1 MALGL
6 ADLLAPTTEA
16 DFLTDI
22 YHRRPLHAPGDR
34 DRFAGL
40 FPWEALNAAL
50 SHNRLEFPRLRLV
63 RQGEAL
69 PPERYTE
76 RVSTGA
82 GRTAARVLAAP
93 LLTQVRQGAT
103 LILDSVDELW
113 DPLQSVA
120 MGLERKLRLQV
131 GACAYVSGTTEPA
144 FGSHT
149 DQVDT
154 FVLQIHGAK
163 RWRIYE
169 PTREAPLLRDMVVR
183 SAPPE
188 KILIDEVLYPGDVLY
203 FPRGWWHSVETV
215 EPPAMHVT
223 LGVASATGSDL
234 LEWVA
239 DQMLGDL
246 VFRRDMPILG
256 GDDEQSAY
264 MDDLLQAITKI
275 WDADLLRSFVQ
286 YRDLQA
292 RGRQHFGL
300 PASATGDLLP
310 PGDDFLVCFAAPR
323 ASIKT
328 ASGAVHLYADGRRW
342 TFDESIA
349 DLLGV
354 LVSGDPI
361 HIQEVY
367 RRFDAFQP
375 ADLRML
381 LEDLRAAG
389 LVYAKSPS

>member
-1 MALGL
+1 MATGL
-6 ADLLAPTTEA
+6 ADLVTPTTEA
-16 DFLTDI
+16 DFLANI

-63 RQGEAL
+63 RHGEAL
-69 PPERYTE
+69 PAERYTE
-76 RVSTGA
+76 RLSTGE
-82 GRTAARVLAAP
+82 GRTAARVLSAP
-93 LLTQVRQGAT
+93 LLRQVRQGAT

-113 DPLQSVA
+113 EPLQEVA
-120 MGLERKLRLQV
+120 MGLERRLRLQV

-144 FGSHT
+144 FDSHT

-169 PTREAPLLRDMVVR
+169 PTREAPLLRDMVVP

-223 LGVASATGSDL
+223 LGVASATGTDL

-246 VFRRDMPILG
+246 AFRRDMPILG
-256 GDDEQSAY
+256 GGEEQSAY
-264 MDDLLQAITKI
+264 MDDLLQTITKM
-275 WDADLLRSFVQ
+275 WNADLLR
-286 YRDLQA
+286 A
-292 RGRQHFGL
+292 
-300 PASATGDLLP
+300 
-310 PGDDFLVCFAAPR
+310 
-323 ASIKT
+323 
-328 ASGAVHLYADGRRW
+328 
-342 TFDESIA
+342 
-349 DLLGV
+349 
-354 LVSGDPI
+354 
-361 HIQEVY
+361 
-367 RRFDAFQP
+367 
-375 ADLRML
+375 
-381 LEDLRAAG
+381 
-389 LVYAKSPS
+389 